1 MRGSRDRLIR
11 ATLMGGCALAFV
23 LLAGVEYTGADTRL
37 IAHFEDDGGTDLY
50 GRDVLAEFYDSQ
62 TAAPEENLYP
72 NSLTA
77 DNLEPFSLPNVF
89 FSDGGAVSTDPF
101 ELHQYDTNGGA
112 PGLAGLIGECRFA
125 AFGSGWSLGVQDQ
138 VEDFQI
144 NFIDVTAAENNDDQ
158 YTPGVVSTYDVL
170 DDNPDPGDASFG
182 NLQDWS
188 AYDYLCFYICINA
201 SDIPDQQ
208 FFDDF
213 TIQLWEY
220 WVELHVDP
228 VSGQLV
234 VDHNEREIFEVS
246 LGDYV
251 GTGADQIPPFTGWK
265 HIRIRLADF
274 QLVPWD
280 GNYWRY
286 GNYVSQ
292 SAYDAP
298 MSGSPDWDHI
308 RAIVF
313 RKDNVDPPN
322 VGVTYPGTRVTVAID
337 EIVVTAQAGADPPRV
352 ARINVPGAT
361 SRCDDNED
369 TGLCWVQLFIANE
382 ANVDE
387 ETVQDLPY
395 SDPVQPWTPH
405 VASDCID
412 VTVWVRD
419 WQDLA
424 TTFSAEVDQDAEVAD
439 DDYSSEIVFV
449 PQFQAPGTWVER
461 WGGDFS
467 RRKGTL
473 VLPGSSAGDPLHLF
487 YTDWRYDYTNN
498 NPSYALEEEH
508 YLIHYPDRTVVTDPF
523 VRLDPSIPPEG
534 GFLANYFREHGY
546 AYGTLF
552 VLPRDGDGN
561 IGRAEVIDVLFRS
574 APVRTLH
581 HDRLMTGLP

>member
-11 ATLMGGCALAFV
+11 ATLMGACALAFV

-37 IAHFEDDGGTDLY
+37 IAHFEDDGGGDPY

-62 TAAPEENLYP
+62 TAAPEENLFP
-72 NSLTA
+72 NSLTV
-77 DNLEPFSLPNVF
+77 DNLAPFPLVGVLSNPQG
-89 FSDGGAVSTDPF
+89 DVSGDPF
-101 ELHQYDTNGGA
+101 EIWQFDSAGGN
-112 PGLAGLIGECRFA
+112 PGLLLIGEERFA
-125 AFGSGWSLGVQDQ
+125 AFGSGRCLGAQDQ
-138 VEDFQI
+138 LEDFHISFI
-144 NFIDVTAAENNDDQ
+144 NVEPEENNDDQ

-182 NLQDWS
+182 SLQPWS

-208 FFDDF
+208 FFEDF
-213 TIQLWEY
+213 KIQLWEY

-265 HIRIRLADF
+265 HIRIPLEDF
-274 QLVPWD
+274 ELVPWD
-280 GNYWRY
+280 ATYWRY
-286 GNYVSQ
+286 ANYVSQ

-298 MSGSPDWDHI
+298 MSRSPDWDHI
-308 RAIVF
+308 RAIIF
-313 RKDNVDPPN
+313 RKDRVVDADGEPTEPAD
-322 VGVTYPGTRVTVAID
+322 RVTVAID
-337 EIVVTAQAGADPPRV
+337 EIVVTGGTNARV

-369 TGLCWVQLFIANE
+369 RGLCWAQLFADDAAQE
-382 ANVDE
+382 APYTNPVRPPGE
-387 ETVQDLPY
+387 GETDKCV
-395 SDPVQPWTPH
+395 
-405 VASDCID
+405 D

-424 TTFSAEVDQDAEVAD
+424 TTFSAEVDEDAEVAE
-439 DDYSSEIVFV
+439 DDYSSEIVFA

-467 RRKGTL
+467 RRKGTMI
-473 VLPGSSAGDPLHLF
+473 LPALGFLDERFLLF
-487 YTDWRYDYTNN
+487 YTDWRYDYTNGDPVEN
-498 NPSYALEEEH
+498 YLAHYNPAGATAE
-508 YLIHYPDRTVVTDPF
+508 
-523 VRLDPSIPPEG
+523 VRLDAADG
-534 GFLANYFREHGY
+534 GLLANYFREQGVNGY

-561 IGRAEVIDVLFRS
+561 IGRAEVVDVLFRRRG
-574 APVRTLH
+574 ARRLR
-581 HDRLMTGLP
+581 HDRLTTGLP